1 MGFPTSEEFVRRA
14 EESLAIM
21 LPAAV
26 RARLLQENGGEIEA
40 DGDVWELFPVEDSTD
55 RKRISRTANHIVRE
69 TEEARQWPEFP
80 ATAVA
85 IAANGTGDYLILQP
99 ARQASGQLLDEVFL
113 WDHETGGVT
122 PVDVTWSL

>member
-1 MGFPTSEEFVRRA
+1 MRRA

-69 TEEARQWPEFP
+69 TEKRG
-80 ATAVA
+80 
-85 IAANGTGDYLILQP
+85 NGRSFQLQP
-99 ARQASGQLLDEVFL
+99 SLSLRMGQAITSFYSQQGKRQGSSSTRYFCGTTKLAA
-113 WDHETGGVT
+113 
-122 PVDVTWSL
+122 